1 MKKIPHFFIVLVCIL
16 AAVQLKAADDFL
28 PQSKWI
34 GSEHC
39 QSTPNTWLCFRKTVH
54 LPGVPGE
61 MIANIAVDSK
71 YWLWING
78 KMVVFEGG
86 LKRGPA
92 PGATYYD
99 QVDIAPYLEKGE
111 NIIALLV
118 WHFGKNGF
126 SHVNSGTAALLFC
139 AQGAN
144 LSIVSD
150 KSWQC
155 SVYRAY
161 QNTEAPFPNYRLSES
176 NIRFDARKELAG
188 WNMPDFSGKLGA
200 SIEIVAPNEMPFGKL
215 VARPIPMWKNGGL
228 TDYPEV
234 VKNEK
239 GDTIRCRLPYNCQ
252 ITPYLHVKAP
262 AGLVVGMLTDN

>member
-1 MKKIPHFFIVLVCIL
+1 
-16 AAVQLKAADDFL
+16 
-28 PQSKWI
+28 
-34 GSEHC
+34 
-39 QSTPNTWLCFRKTVH
+39 
-54 LPGVPGE
+54 
-61 MIANIAVDSK
+61 
-71 YWLWING
+71 
-78 KMVVFEGG
+78 MVVFEGG

-161 QNTEAPFPNYRLSES
+161 QNTEAPFPNYRLSERNAVWKIGS
-176 NIRFDARKELAG
+176 PSHSDVEEWWVNGL
-188 WNMPDFSGKLGA
+188 SGSSQK
-200 SIEIVAPNEMPFGKL
+200 
-215 VARPIPMWKNGGL
+215 
-228 TDYPEV
+228 
-234 VKNEK
+234 
-239 GDTIRCRLPYNCQ
+239 
-252 ITPYLHVKAP
+252 
-262 AGLVVGMLTDN
+262 